1 MRPEHW
7 LFTIPLRLR
16 SLFRR
21 AQADQEL
28 DDELREHLERKTEE
42 YVAQGIAQAEAHR
55 RARLDM
61 DGIEQTK
68 EKCRDARRVY
78 WIQDLIQDL
87 RYGLRILR
95 KSPGFST
102 VAVLTLAL
110 GIGANTAIFS
120 LTDQILLRE
129 LPVPHPEQ
137 IFILR
142 SPGPNHG
149 HTWGDVDQGA
159 QSFSYP
165 MYKDLRERAT
175 VFSGLLAC
183 RRITV
188 NVSGHGETQAAH
200 ADLISGNFFQTL
212 EVQPVLGRLFTSSD
226 ETAPGA
232 NTVAVLSYSY
242 WSRQF
247 GADPSILNKPLT
259 VNGIPLTVVGVARK
273 GFYGVQIG
281 LTPDLFIPVTMKA
294 QMAPNPNQRL
304 EDRTDHWLPVM
315 GRLKPG
321 TKVARA
327 EAELQPIYQPLMESD
342 AKLHKLS
349 GDDWKRFIS
358 KPLLLAGGAHG
369 RLVLQEGAQEPLLV
383 LMSMVGLVLLI
394 ACANLAGLLVAR
406 GEARQREIG
415 VRLAMGAKRMRLIR
429 QLLTESLLVAIGG
442 GAAGIALAWWCLNTI
457 TAAIPP
463 GQGMLGLVTN
473 LDFRV
478 LWFAIALTLATSIVF
493 GLAPAMR
500 ATRLDLQSTLKDQGS
515 SVSAGRS
522 NVGLRK
528 LLIVSQVA
536 LTAVLLAGAGL
547 FARTLVNLEHAN
559 LGVNTGRVLQFS
571 VAPDFNGST
580 PAQTIAFADRA
591 RNEIAAFPGVRSVS
605 ISSAEILANDD
616 YVSNFTPEGYVPQ
629 PGHVPQPGDDTDAM
643 YDYIGPNY
651 FSTMGIPLIAGREF
665 AESDTSG
672 SPKVCIIN
680 QQLAQRSFAGRNPI
694 GLHLTSGAGKLY
706 TNPPME
712 IVGVVANS
720 KWDDARSDIVPFL
733 YMPYSQDAN
742 LGHLAFYIRT
752 ERDPVLMA
760 PSLRSLIQQL
770 DPNLPVNNMRTLEE
784 QVSNS
789 MLNDRVVTGLS
800 VSLALLAA
808 LLAALGL
815 YGVLA
820 YVVARRTREI
830 GIRIALGGG
839 RANILQLVV
848 GQGVR
853 LTLVGGAIGLVAA
866 LVATRWV
873 ASLLYGV
880 TAHDPLTFV
889 GAVAL
894 LAIVS
899 GAACYIPARRAMR
912 VDPMVALRYE

>member
-1 MRPEHW
+1 M
-7 LFTIPLRLR
+7 TDRLR
-16 SLFRR
+16 QSFHRLLSFFRR
-21 AQADQEL
+21 AQL
-28 DDELREHLERKTEE
+28 DRDLDAELRSHLEMAFERNL
-42 YVAQGIAQAEAHR
+42 AQGMSPEQAR
-55 RARLDM
+55 RQARVEF
-61 DGIEQTK
+61 GGVEQTRQTYR
-68 EKCRDARRVY
+68 ERRGLPFLDA
-78 WIQDLIQDL
+78 LFQDL
-87 RYGLRILR
+87 RFALRMFC
-95 KSPGFST
+95 KSPGFTS

-120 LTDQILLRE
+120 LTDQILLRD

-137 IFILR
+137 LVILR

-149 HTWGDVDQGA
+149 HVWSDVDQGA
-159 QSFSYP
+159 QSFSYL

-183 RRITV
+183 RETTV
-188 NVSGHGETQAAH
+188 NVSGHGDTQAAH
-200 ADLISGNFFQTL
+200 ADLVSGNFFETL
-212 EVQPVLGRLFTSSD
+212 EAQPALGRLFTPGD

-232 NTVAVLSYSY
+232 NSVAVLSYGY

-247 GADPSILNKPLT
+247 GGDPSILNKSLT
-259 VNGIPLTVVGVARK
+259 VNGVPLTVVGVARK
-273 GFYGVQIG
+273 GFYGAQIG
-281 LTPDLFIPVTMKA
+281 STPDIFIPVTMKA
-294 QMAPNPNQRL
+294 QMAPNMLQTL

-321 TKVARA
+321 ITLARA
-327 EAELQPIYQPLMESD
+327 EAMLQPIYQPILESD
-342 AKLHKLS
+342 AKLLKLS
-349 GDDWKRFIS
+349 GNDLQRFVS

-369 RLVLQEGAQEPLLV
+369 RLVLQQAAQEPLLV

-406 GEARQREIG
+406 GEARQREIA
-415 VRLAMGAKRMRLIR
+415 VRLSMGAKRARLIR
-429 QLLTESLLVAIGG
+429 QLLTESLLIAIAG
-442 GAAGIALAWWCLNTI
+442 GAAGIALAWWCLNAI
-457 TAAIPP
+457 VAAIPP
-463 GQGMLGLVTN
+463 GQGMLGLVTS

-478 LWFAIALTLATSIVF
+478 LWFAIALSLATSVF
-493 GLAPAMR
+493 FGFAPALR

-522 NVGLRK
+522 NVRLRK
-528 LLIVSQVA
+528 VLIVSQVA

-559 LGVNTGRVLQFS
+559 LGVNTSHVLQFS
-571 VAPDFNGST
+571 VAPDLNGGT
-580 PAQTIAFADRA
+580 PAETLVFANRA
-591 RNEIAAFPGVRSVS
+591 RNEIAALPGVRSVS
-605 ISSAEILANDD
+605 ISAIEIFAGNDSS
-616 YVSNFTPEGYVPQ
+616 SNFTPEGYR
-629 PGHVPQPGDDTDAM
+629 PGEDTDAL

-665 AESDTSG
+665 AESDTAE

-680 QQLAQRSFAGRNPI
+680 EKLAQRSFVGRNPI
-694 GLHLTSGAGKLY
+694 GLHITHGASKLS

-733 YMPYSQDAN
+733 YMPYSQDKN
-742 LGHLAFYIRT
+742 LGHLSLYIRT
-752 ERDPVLMA
+752 ERDPSSMA
-760 PSLRSLIQQL
+760 ASLHSLIERL
-770 DPNLPVNNMRTLEE
+770 DPHLPVNNLRTLEA

-789 MLNDRVVTGLS
+789 MFSDRLVAALS
-800 VSLALLAA
+800 ISLALLAA

-820 YVVARRTREI
+820 YVVARRIREI
-830 GIRIALGGG
+830 GIRMALGGE
-839 RANILQLVV
+839 RADILRLIV

-853 LTLVGGAIGLVAA
+853 LTLVGGAMGIVAA
-866 LVATRWV
+866 LVVTRWV

-889 GAVAL
+889 GVVVL

-899 GAACYIPARRAMR
+899 TAACCIPARRAMR
-912 VDPMVALRYE
+912 VDPIVALRYE

>member
-1 MRPEHW
+1 MS
-7 LFTIPLRLR
+7 LLRNIAGGLR
-16 SLFRR
+16 SLFRKE
-21 AQADQEL
+21 QVSHEL
-28 DDELREHLERKTEE
+28 DEELNGFLEMAAEEKMKKGMSRTDALRAVRLEHGTLE
-42 YVAQGIAQAEAHR
+42 V
-55 RARLDM
+55 
-61 DGIEQTK
+61 TK
-68 EKCRDARRVY
+68 EEIRSAGWEFFLQTCY
-78 WIQDLIQDL
+78 QDL
-87 RYGLRILR
+87 RFAARMLR
-95 KSPGFST
+95 KSPVFTG
-102 VAVLTLAL
+102 VAVVTLAF

-120 LTDQILLRE
+120 LTDQILLRD

-137 IFILR
+137 LFILR

-188 NVSGHGETQAAH
+188 NVSGHGETQAVH

-212 EVQPVLGRLFTSSD
+212 EVQPALGRLFTSSD
-226 ETAPGA
+226 ETLPGA

-247 GADPSILNKPLT
+247 GGDPSILNKSLA
-259 VNGIPLTVVGVARK
+259 VNGIPLNVVGVARK

-281 LTPDLFIPVTMKA
+281 LTPDLFIPVSMKA
-294 QMAPNPNQRL
+294 QMAPNPNQTL
-304 EDRTDHWLPVM
+304 EDPTDQWLPVM
-315 GRLKPG
+315 GRLKPEM
-321 TKVARA
+321 TVARA
-327 EAELQPIYQPLMESD
+327 EAELQPIYQPILESD
-342 AKLHKLS
+342 TKLLKLS
-349 GDDWKRFIS
+349 GDDLKRFIS
-358 KPLLLAGGAHG
+358 KPLLLTSGAHG

-415 VRLAMGAKRMRLIR
+415 VRLAIGAKRTRLIR
-429 QLLTESLLVAIGG
+429 QLNAIM
-442 GAAGIALAWWCLNTI
+442 
-457 TAAIPP
+457 AAIPP

-478 LWFAIALTLATSIVF
+478 LWFAIALTLATTILF
-493 GLAPAMR
+493 GFAPAMR

-515 SVSAGRS
+515 TVSDGRS

-528 LLIVSQVA
+528 VLIVSQVA

-547 FARTLVNLEHAN
+547 FARTLMNLEHAN
-559 LGVNTGRVLQFS
+559 LGVNTSHVLQFS
-571 VAPDFNGST
+571 VRPDLNGIT
-580 PAQTIAFADRA
+580 PAQTLAFADRA
-591 RNEIAAFPGVRSVS
+591 RNEIAALPGVRSVS
-605 ISSAEILANDD
+605 ISTTSIFEGDD
-616 YVSNFTPEGYVPQ
+616 HSSNFTPEGYR
-629 PGHVPQPGDDTDAM
+629 PGDDTDAM
-643 YDYIGPNY
+643 YDYIGANY
-651 FSTMGIPLIAGREF
+651 FSTMSIPLIAGREF
-665 AESDTSG
+665 TESDTAE

-680 QQLAQRSFAGRNPI
+680 EKLAQRSFAGRNPL
-694 GLHLTSGAGKLY
+694 GLHITHGSGTLY
-706 TNPPME
+706 RDAPME
-712 IVGVVANS
+712 IIGVVANS
-720 KWDDARSDIVPFL
+720 KWDDARSDITPFL
-733 YMPYSQDAN
+733 FMPYSQDKN
-742 LGHLAFYIRT
+742 LGRLAFYTRT
-752 ERDPVLMA
+752 ERDPAPMA
-760 PSLRSLIQQL
+760 AALRSLVQRL
-770 DPNLPVNNMRTLEE
+770 DPNLPVNELRTLEE

-789 MLNDRVVTGLS
+789 MSNDRLVAVLS

-830 GIRIALGGG
+830 GIRIALGGE
-839 RANILQLVV
+839 RADILRLVV
-848 GQGVR
+848 GQGWR
-853 LTLVGGAIGLVAA
+853 LTVVGGAIGIVAA
-866 LVATRWV
+866 LVAMRWV

-889 GAVAL
+889 GVVVL

-899 GAACYIPARRAMR
+899 GAACYIPARRAVR

>member
-21 AQADQEL
+21 MQADQEL
-28 DDELREHLERKTEE
+28 DDELRDHLDQRTEE
-42 YVAQGIAQAEAHR
+42 YVAQGETQAEAYR

-61 DGIEQTK
+61 DGMEQTK
-68 EKCRDARRVY
+68 EKCRDARRVN
-78 WIQDLIQDL
+78 WIQDFFQDL
-87 RYGLRILR
+87 RFGLRMLR
-95 KSPGFST
+95 KSPVFT
-102 VAVLTLAL
+102 AVAAVTLAL
-110 GIGANTAIFS
+110 GIGTNTAIFS
-120 LTDQILLRE
+120 LTDQVLLRN

-137 IFILR
+137 LVILR

-149 HTWGDVDQGA
+149 YIWSDVDQGA
-159 QSFSYP
+159 QSFSYL
-165 MYKDLRERAT
+165 MYKDLRERST

-183 RRITV
+183 REATV
-188 NVSGHGETQAAH
+188 NVSGHGETQTVQ
-200 ADLISGNFFQTL
+200 ADLVSGNFFQTL
-212 EVQPVLGRLFTSSD
+212 EVQPALGRLFTQGD

-232 NTVAVLSYSY
+232 NSVAVLSYGY

-247 GADPSILNKPLT
+247 GADPSILNQPLT
-259 VNGIPLTVVGVARK
+259 VNSVPLTVVGVARE

-281 LTPDLFIPVTMKA
+281 STPDIFIPVTMKA
-294 QMAPNPNQRL
+294 QMAPNMVQTL

-321 TKVARA
+321 TTLAQA
-327 EAELQPIYQPLMESD
+327 QAELQPIYEPILESD
-342 AKLHKLS
+342 ATLLKLS
-349 GDDWKRFIS
+349 GDEVKQFIS
-358 KPLLLAGGAHG
+358 KPLLLIGGGHG
-369 RLVLQEGAQEPLLV
+369 RLVLQESAEEPLLV

-406 GEARQREIG
+406 GEARQREIAL
-415 VRLAMGAKRMRLIR
+415 RLAMGAKRARLIR
-429 QLLTESLLVAIGG
+429 QLITESLLIAIAG
-442 GAAGIALAWWCLNTI
+442 GAAGIALAWWLN
-457 TAAIPP
+457 AILAVIPL
-463 GQGMLGLVTN
+463 GQGMLGFAKS

-478 LWFAIALTLATSIVF
+478 LWFAIVLTLATNILF

-522 NVGLRK
+522 HISLRNV
-528 LLIVSQVA
+528 LIVSQVA
-536 LTAVLLAGAGL
+536 LTTLLLAGAGL
-547 FARTLVNLEHAN
+547 FARTLANLEHTN
-559 LGVNTGRVLQFS
+559 LGVNTSHVLQFK
-571 VAPDFNGST
+571 VAPALNGDT
-580 PAQTIAFADRA
+580 PAQTFAFADRA

-605 ISSAEILANDD
+605 ISTAEIFAGDD
-616 YVSNFTPEGYVPQ
+616 SGSSFTPEGYSLR
-629 PGHVPQPGDDTDAM
+629 PGDNTDAL

-665 AESDTSG
+665 NETDSAT

-680 QQLAQRSFAGRNPI
+680 ERLAQGFFAGRNPI
-694 GLHLTSGAGKLY
+694 GLHMIHGSGKLY

-742 LGHLAFYIRT
+742 LGHVAFYVRT
-752 ERDPVLMA
+752 DRDPAPMA
-760 PSLRSLIQQL
+760 GALRSLIQRL
-770 DPNLPVNNMRTLEE
+770 DPNLPVNNMRRLEE

-789 MLNDRVVTGLS
+789 MLNDRLVTVLS

-830 GIRIALGGG
+830 GIRMALGGEW
-839 RANILQLVV
+839 ADILGLVV

-853 LTLVGGAIGLVAA
+853 LTLGGGAIGLVAA
-866 LVATRWV
+866 VVATRWV
-873 ASLLYGV
+873 ASLLYDV
-880 TAHDPLTFV
+880 TPHDPLTFV
-889 GAVAL
+889 AVVVL

-899 GAACYIPARRAMR
+899 AIACYLPARRALR